1 MHNVIH
7 TPARTEWEFFYL
19 ILFSMSE
26 ASTTPIEDTD
36 SVVSPEG
43 SAAPQP
49 EAASQVP
56 IENIR
61 EVTLDHI
68 LNFRLASYFFGE
80 VPQGLTA
87 RQIRVL
93 GYGEVTRCGAL
104 YLTSYM
110 E

>member
-1 MHNVIH
+1 
-7 TPARTEWEFFYL
+7 
-19 ILFSMSE
+19 MSE
-26 ASTTPIEDTD
+26 ASTTQIEDID
-36 SVVSPEG
+36 GVASPEG

-49 EAASQVP
+49 ESPPQIP

-61 EVTLDHI
+61 EVTSDHI